1 MFQKKLRLT
10 IPIRTYGNVSMG
22 AASIQSALD
31 TLNDFDKQHFLN
43 NVEQWNCGMEIKCLI
58 N

>member
-1 MFQKKLRLT
+1 MPYNIYT
-10 IPIRTYGNVSMG
+10 HEHVSMG

-31 TLNDFDKQHFLN
+31 MLNDSDKQHFLN
-43 NVEQWNCGMEIKCLI
+43 NVEQWNCSMA